1 VLGRRAVADTSNAS
15 YGARP
20 LRTLVASSVPSPR
33 RRLELGDHDMT
44 EVLPGPPPNQR
55 SLADLEVGQEGR
67 ITGLAFEGVDAS
79 SPLQLGARVYMVE
92 SSANGWR
99 HVRIDFREY
108 SIPVGLAERVAV
120 TAPEPRPPLTVDASA
135 TDLYEV
141 LLSRRR
147 RGSWLVRVVRRADG
161 AVVRV
166 RRFDTEDGARAWWE
180 DLRAD
185 AASLDA
191 RSFQRTHRLS

>member
-1 VLGRRAVADTSNAS
+1 
-15 YGARP
+15 
-20 LRTLVASSVPSPR
+20 
-33 RRLELGDHDMT
+33 MT
-44 EVLPGPPPNQR
+44 EVLPGPTPHQR

-67 ITGLAFEGVDAS
+67 ITGLAFDAVDAS

-92 SSANGWR
+92 SNANGWR

-120 TAPEPRPPLTVDASA
+120 APPEPGPQARLGAAA

-147 RGSWLVRVVRRADG
+147 RGSWLVRVVRRTDG

-166 RRFDTEDGARAWWE
+166 SRFDSEEGAREWWE
-180 DLRAD
+180 ELRKD
-185 AASLDA
+185 AESLDPA
-191 RSFQRTHRLS
+191 AFQKAHGLS

>member
-1 VLGRRAVADTSNAS
+1 
-15 YGARP
+15 
-20 LRTLVASSVPSPR
+20 
-33 RRLELGDHDMT
+33 MT
-44 EVLPGPPPNQR
+44 EVLPGPSSHQR

-67 ITGLAFEGVDAS
+67 ITGLAFDGVDAS

-92 SSANGWR
+92 SNSNGWR

-120 TAPEPRPPLTVDASA
+120 APPEPRQPASGAAA
-135 TDLYEV
+135 TDIYEI

-147 RGSWLVRVVRRADG
+147 RGSWLVRVVRRGDG

-166 RRFDTEDGARAWWE
+166 RRFDSEDGAHAWWE
-180 DLRAD
+180 ELRAD

-191 RSFQRTHRLS
+191 DAFQKAHRLS

>member
-1 VLGRRAVADTSNAS
+1 
-15 YGARP
+15 
-20 LRTLVASSVPSPR
+20 
-33 RRLELGDHDMT
+33 MT
-44 EVLPGPPPNQR
+44 EVLPGPTPHQR

-92 SSANGWR
+92 SNASGWR

-120 TAPEPRPPLTVDASA
+120 APPEPGPPVTVGA
-135 TDLYEV
+135 TGADMYEV

-147 RGSWLVRVVRRADG
+147 RGSWLVRVVRRSDG
-161 AVVRV
+161 AVVRIQ
-166 RRFDTEDGARAWWE
+166 RFDSEDGARSWWE
-180 DLRAD
+180 KLRAD
-185 AASLDA
+185 AAALDRA
-191 RSFQRTHRLS
+191 AFQEAHRLS

>member
-1 VLGRRAVADTSNAS
+1 
-15 YGARP
+15 
-20 LRTLVASSVPSPR
+20 
-33 RRLELGDHDMT
+33 MT
-44 EVLPGPPPNQR
+44 EVLPGPSSHQR

-67 ITGLAFEGVDAS
+67 ITGLAFDGVDAS

-92 SSANGWR
+92 SNSNGWR

-108 SIPVGLAERVAV
+108 SIPVGLAERVAI
-120 TAPEPRPPLTVDASA
+120 APPEPRRPAAGAAA
-135 TDLYEV
+135 TDLYEI

-147 RGSWLVRVVRRADG
+147 RGSWLVRVVRRGDG

-166 RRFDTEDGARAWWE
+166 RRFDSEDGARAWWE
-180 DLRAD
+180 KLRAD

-191 RSFQRTHRLS
+191 DAFQKAHRLS